1 LGCWSRQNPSGGFG
15 YEWDAGVK
23 KNTAG
28 GSWVAGVARTRLEVL
43 AMKILSLHCDYIKFK
58 ALKPAIKGL
67 TLEKSE
73 EKEVEVKEPLV
84 ILTAIEKQDE
94 TNKEILQ
101 EYLKNILDLKQ
112 KIGKVE
118 RIVLYPYAHLS
129 SSLSSP
135 DFAKNILVEAEKE
148 LKKQKL
154 EVYRAPFGF
163 YKEFELKCKGHPLS
177 ELSRNI
183 GTQEVTVGKVELSK
197 KVTDKPLNEKELKNL
212 LAQASNIKVD
222 TSKLKEN
229 DHRILGQK
237 LGLFMFN
244 ETAPGMPYW
253 LPNGLILYNELIKFW
268 REEHDK
274 RGYKEIASP
283 LMNKSELYKISGHW
297 EHYKDAMF
305 IAHTDENEDYCLK
318 PMNCPNAMIVFKM
331 QPRSYKELPL
341 RLSDTDR
348 LHRFEKSGTLNG
360 LLRVRG
366 FQQDDSHN
374 FITEDMIESEYKEIF
389 KICERFYSIFG
400 LKYSFRL
407 STRPEG
413 FLGEIETWNKAEAI
427 LKKILKESGKK
438 FEVLEGD
445 GAFYGPKVDIDM
457 EDSMGRKWQ
466 TGTIQLDFQLPKRFE
481 LTYTDKDGKEKTP
494 IVLHRVIYG
503 SLERFIGVLVEHLN
517 GRFPTWL
524 APIQVK
530 VLSFTERNEKAAK
543 KLFDEL
549 KEAGIRCELDT
560 ENGPV
565 QGRFRDAELQKIPI
579 IIMIGDKEEAAKT
592 LAVRRDGKVKFGV
605 KKEDFLKELLEEIK
619 ERK

>member
-1 LGCWSRQNPSGGFG
+1 
-15 YEWDAGVK
+15 
-23 KNTAG
+23 
-28 GSWVAGVARTRLEVL
+28 
-43 AMKILSLHCDYIKFK
+43 MKILSLHCDYIKFK

-67 TLEKSE
+67 KLEKEE
-73 EKEVEVKEPLV
+73 EKEVNVKDHLV
-84 ILTAIEKQDE
+84 ILTAVEKQDE
-94 TNKEILQ
+94 DNKQILE
-101 EYLKNILDLKQ
+101 EYIKNILDLKE
-112 KIGKVE
+112 KIGKID

-129 SSLSSP
+129 PSLSSP
-135 DFAKNILVEAEKE
+135 DFAKQLMIDAEAE
-148 LKKQKL
+148 LKKKKL
-154 EVYRAPFGF
+154 EVFRAPFGF

-177 ELSRNI
+177 ELSRSI
-183 GTQEVTVGKVELSK
+183 GNAEQKGKVEVVKTLIK
-197 KVTDKPLNEKELKNL
+197 DKPLTEKELKNL
-212 LAQASNIKVD
+212 LVQASSVKID

-229 DHRILGQK
+229 DHRILGQR

-253 LPNGLILYNELIKFW
+253 LPKGLILYNELIKFW
-268 REEHDK
+268 REEHEK

-283 LMNKSELYKISGHW
+283 LINKSELYKISGHW
-297 EHYKDAMF
+297 DHYKDAMF

-348 LHRFEKSGTLNG
+348 LHRFERSGTLNG

-389 KICERFYSIFG
+389 KICDRFYSIFG

-438 FEVLEGD
+438 FEILEGD

-457 EDSMGRKWQ
+457 EDSLGRKWQ
-466 TGTIQLDFQLPKRFE
+466 MGTIQLDFQLPKRFE
-481 LTYTDKDGKEKTP
+481 LTYIDKDGKEKTP

-503 SLERFIGVLVEHLN
+503 SLERFIGVLLEHTN
-517 GRFPTWL
+517 GRLPTWL
-524 APIQVK
+524 SPIQVK
-530 VLSFTERNEKAAK
+530 VLSFTERNEKSAK
-543 KLFDEL
+543 KLFEEL
-549 KEAGIRCELDT
+549 KEAGIRVELDT

-565 QGRFRDAELQKIPI
+565 QGRVRDAELMKIPHI
-579 IIMIGDKEEAAKT
+579 LMIGDKEEAAKT
-592 LAVRRDGKVKFGV
+592 IAVRKDGKVKFGV
-605 KKEDFLKELLEEIK
+605 KKEDFIQKIIEEIK
-619 ERK
+619 NRE